1 MKYASAYGIA
11 LVIFL
16 IMDAIWLGVVARSF
30 YAERMGDLLLDQ
42 PRWGIAAIFYA
53 VFVVGIVYFAV
64 VPGLDRA
71 SWAHAAL
78 NGGLFGFFAYL
89 TYNATNLSVLRG
101 YDPVVAIVDTSWGA
115 FLGALV
121 AGGATA
127 IALRWLPS

>member
-64 VPGLDRA
+64 VPGLDRE